1 MKNVLSHIKHYL
13 IISPFRFE
21 NLFEIYNNFLLLIN
35 TSIKKKKMP
44 FDPRNFDHNW
54 NIEAEPDYF
63 DPEQQVNMRATGP
76 SRFLQPDLNG
86 PDNQTFEDW
95 M

>member
-1 MKNVLSHIKHYL
+1 
-13 IISPFRFE
+13 
-21 NLFEIYNNFLLLIN
+21 
-35 TSIKKKKMP
+35 MP

-76 SRFLQPDLNG
+76 SRFIQPDLNG